1 MTTPSGAGEARYRA
15 LLEIAEAANRHLDL
29 SRVLDS
35 VALAL
40 GGLVPID
47 ALGVITRDG
56 EAFRVLAAYHRDLRP
71 AEDESDLAYARRLT
85 GDALERDPRDA
96 PHANAQLAELAE
108 TRKTL
113 LIPDLA
119 DWPGLSRN
127 TRALFERYSLRGLL
141 LVPLSRGDELIG
153 GAVFA
158 RTAAAGFSAE
168 EVSFLE
174 DVSRPV
180 AIAVAN
186 ALAFQEIAALRAR
199 LEDENRALQ
208 EEISSSAAIGG
219 IIGSSAGLRTVL
231 ERVARVAATDSTVLI
246 SGETGTG
253 TELVARAVHSA
264 SARAARALIKVNC
277 AALPEGLVASEL
289 FGHEK
294 GAFTGALQRRRG
306 RFELASGGTLF
317 LDEVG
322 ELPPAVQVALL
333 RVLQEGEFERVGGNE
348 TLRTN
353 ARLVAASN
361 RDLEEAVREGRFRAD
376 LFFRLN
382 VFPIRLPPLRERTE
396 DVPLLVEYYARHYS
410 RRVGKPVRG
419 VAQGAMDLLSRY
431 PWPGNVRE
439 LQNVVERAVIL
450 ARGEVLDVPDF
461 ELPRLPGVGSEAT
474 AAGAATID
482 DGLDAER
489 RRVEKALARSHG
501 KVSGPGGAAGALG
514 VPASTL
520 EFRIRRLGIDKH
532 AFRRRTP

>member
-1 MTTPSGAGEARYRA
+1 VDTQNWSGEARYRA

-40 GGLVPID
+40 EPLVPID
-47 ALGVITRDG
+47 AIGVITRDG
-56 EAFRVLAAYHRDLRP
+56 ETFRALAAYHRDLRP
-71 AEDESDLAYARRLT
+71 AEDESDVAYARRLA
-85 GDALERDPRDA
+85 GDALERDPHDD
-96 PHANAQLAELAE
+96 PGANAQLAQLAR
-108 TRKTL
+108 TRQAYA
-113 LIPDLA
+113 IPDVA
-119 DWPGLSRN
+119 QAPGLSRN
-127 TRALFERYSLRGLL
+127 TRALVERYGLRSLL
-141 LVPLSRGDELIG
+141 LVPLSRGEDFIG
-153 GAVFA
+153 GAMFA
-158 RTAAAGFSAE
+158 RMAAAEFSVE

-186 ALAFQEIAALRAR
+186 ALAFQEIASLRAR
-199 LEDENRALQ
+199 LEDENLALQ
-208 EEISSSAAIGG
+208 EEISSSAAVGG
-219 IIGSSAGLRTVL
+219 IIGSSPSLRAVL

-253 TELVARAVHSA
+253 KELVARAIHSA
-264 SARAARALIKVNC
+264 STRAGRALIKVNC

-322 ELPPAVQVALL
+322 ELPPPVQVALL
-333 RVLQEGEFERVGGNE
+333 RVLQEGEFERVGGSE

-382 VFPIRLPPLRERTE
+382 VFPIRLPPLRERVE
-396 DVPLLVEYYARHYS
+396 DVPLLVEYYAKHYS
-410 RRVGKPVRG
+410 RRVGKVVRG
-419 VAQGAMDLLSRY
+419 IAPKAMEILSRY
-431 PWPGNVRE
+431 AWPGNVRE

-450 ARGEVLDVPDF
+450 TRGDVLDVPDF
-461 ELPRLPGVGSEAT
+461 ELPSLQP
-474 AAGAATID
+474 AATSLAPAAD
-482 DGLDAER
+482 DSDEER
-489 RRVEKALARSHG
+489 RRIEGALAKSRG
-501 KVSGPGGAAGALG
+501 KVSGPRGAATSLG
-514 VPASTL
+514 IPASTL

-532 AFRRRTP
+532 AFRRRVS